1 MSSFGAPGFALS
13 NKVAPPQRGS
23 FPLDHDGEC
32 KAFMLAYL
40 KCLKIHGSNNGECRL
55 ESKRYLECRMDNGLM
70 TRDDMANLG
79 LGDVVDPESSSTK
92 TASSTPNSTTQSS
105 TPPTEELT
113 TRI

>member
-55 ESKRYLECRMDNGLM
+55 ESKRYLECRMD
-70 TRDDMANLG
+70 
-79 LGDVVDPESSSTK
+79 K
-92 TASSTPNSTTQSS
+92 
-105 TPPTEELT
+105 
-113 TRI
+113 